1 MVCFSDH
8 ENELLKRITIDPQI
22 AEGRPT
28 VRDTRLAVDRIL
40 RLLLAGT
47 APALIMKR
55 HAMLT
60 NEDLAACLLCAR
72 VIHIPGSG
80 A

>member
-8 ENELLKRITIDPQI
+8 ENGLLQRITIDPQI

-28 VRDTRLAVDRIL
+28 VRNTRLAVDRIL
-40 RLLLAGT
+40 RLLFEGI
-47 APALIMKR
+47 APELIMKR
-55 HAMLT
+55 HPALT
-60 NEDLAACLLCAR
+60 DEDLAACVLCSR
-72 VIHIPGSG
+72 IMHIPGSG